1 MLRSYEHVE
10 PAQAIHKS
18 EPTSASDPKPVPIS
32 HMQTILQGLLE
43 VLEQEKD
50 HLASGKADM
59 PAVFAKKKMQC
70 FVQMNSLMKRG
81 NTAHLARIYQLEL
94 RKVDQLLKEN
104 AKKLE
109 FRMKAIGEITDTIE
123 SAVASAESDGTYEA
137 GSIRGLS
144 LS

>member
-1 MLRSYEHVE
+1 MQ
-10 PAQAIHKS
+10 QAES
-18 EPTSASDPKPVPIS
+18 LTAPDLKPVPIS

-43 VLEQEKD
+43 VLQQEQD
-50 HLASGKADM
+50 HLESGKTDM
-59 PAVFAKKKMQC
+59 PAAFAKKKMQC

-94 RKVDQLLKEN
+94 RKVDLLLKEN

-109 FRMKAIGEITDTIE
+109 FRMKAISEITDTIE
-123 SAVASAESDGTYEA
+123 SAVANAESDGTYEA
-137 GSIRGLS
+137 GNIRGLS